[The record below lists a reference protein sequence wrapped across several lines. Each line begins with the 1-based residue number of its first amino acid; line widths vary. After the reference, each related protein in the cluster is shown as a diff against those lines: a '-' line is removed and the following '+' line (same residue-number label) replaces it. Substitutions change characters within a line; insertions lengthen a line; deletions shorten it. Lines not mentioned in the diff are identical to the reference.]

1 MKKTMLALVALLFV
15 TPAAFADGGKRYAVT
30 ITNTT
35 YNQRFTPLLVVTHK
49 PTVQLF
55 AVGEPASAELAQI
68 AESGD
73 IGPMAALLAGLP
85 NQVFDTADSGG
96 LLFPGDSVTVYVNAR
111 GRFNRVSVV
120 GMLIPTNDTFV
131 ALDSAYLSRWERSYV
146 VPAYDAGSE
155 VNDEICANIPGP
167 TCGGEG
173 NSMADGEGFVHIS
186 RGIHGAGD
194 LPSIDYDWRNPVAQI
209 TVRRV
214 DRDDDD
220 D

>member
-1 MKKTMLALVALLFV
+1 MRKTMLALITVLFV
-15 TPAAFADGGKRYAVT
+15 SPAVIADDGGVQRYAVT
-30 ITNTT
+30 ITNIT

-49 PTVQLF
+49 PSVQLF
-55 AVGEPASAELAQI
+55 AVGEPASAELATI

-73 IGPMAALLAGLP
+73 IGPMAALLEGMP
-85 NQVFDTADSGG
+85 DKVFDTENSGG

-111 GRFNRVSVV
+111 GNFNRVSLV

-131 ALDSAYLSRWERSYV
+131 ALDSAYLSRWQRSYA

-155 VNDEICANIPGP
+155 VNDESCANIPGP

-173 NSMADGEGFVHIS
+173 SSMADGEGFVHIS

-194 LPSIDYDWRNPVAQI
+194 LPSIDYDWRNPVAQVS
-209 TVRRV
+209 VRRV
-214 DRDDDD
+214 RNDD
-220 D
+220 